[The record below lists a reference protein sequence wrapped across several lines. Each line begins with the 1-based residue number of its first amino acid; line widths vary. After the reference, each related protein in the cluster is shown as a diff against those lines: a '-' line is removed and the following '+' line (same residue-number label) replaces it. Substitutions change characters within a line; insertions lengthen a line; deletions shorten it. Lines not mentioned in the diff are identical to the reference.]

1 MRAEPSHRAEMV
13 NQALF
18 GEAFEIVDRK
28 NEWTHIRLG
37 HDGYMGWVLDRQIQG
52 ITHESYRRLVD
63 EHQALVDLVKTHDFD
78 TCYWVGK
85 PYESIV
91 SSNNFSS
98 VNEHNMLLKNNPI

>member
-28 NEWTHIRLG
+28 NEWTNIRLG

-52 ITHESYRRLVD
+52 ITH
-63 EHQALVDLVKTHDFD
+63 
-78 TCYWVGK
+78 
-85 PYESIV
+85 
-91 SSNNFSS
+91 
-98 VNEHNMLLKNNPI
+98 